1 MLDVRFREG
10 SLLYWEW
17 LGIVDNGVSDRGRDF
32 VVRSVREA
40 DIQDG
45 VAVPARHLG
54 RTVNVCQQV
63 WFDQFSLTQYS
74 DRHAIAVKKI
84 AMLQKLGEFDFGHI
98 HQTINLI
105 LRPLEVLNAEGVN
118 SHDLHAGL
126 VTDFEHLRSRRISSD
141 PGNVGWVHFTHPSQ
155 GFEAQIVAFYGL
167 NAMALCEPP
176 ITVHDKSDM
185 LRDWPLSQSANEEF
199 PKL

>member
-1 MLDVRFREG
+1 MLDVRFRKC

-32 VVRSVREA
+32 VLRSVREA
-40 DIQDG
+40 DIQNG
-45 VAVPARHLG
+45 VAVSARHLG

-74 DRHAIAVKKI
+74 DRHAITVKQI

-105 LRPLEVLNAEGVN
+105 LGSLEVLNAEGVH

-126 VTDFEHLRSRRISSD
+126 VADFEHLRTNQLRSWECRL
-141 PGNVGWVHFTHPSQ
+141 G
-155 GFEAQIVAFYGL
+155 AFYS
-167 NAMALCEPP
+167 P
-176 ITVHDKSDM
+176 
-185 LRDWPLSQSANEEF
+185 
-199 PKL
+199 